1 MATTVGFVQ
10 RLLVQ
15 QPSLACAL
23 VGPTPT
29 STAAFFVQGN
39 AGEAPEIL
47 AWKASLVDGLTT
59 AMATRQQVQVAH
71 GDSDS
76 AITGLTLS
84 PG

>member
-10 RLLVQ
+10 RLTVQ
-15 QPSLACAL
+15 QPSLACAF

-29 STAAFFVQGN
+29 NTAIFLVQGN
-39 AGEAPEIL
+39 AGEAAEVL
-47 AWKASLVDGLTT
+47 AWKASLIDGLAT

-76 AITGLTLS
+76 TITGLTLG